1 MSKKIDHYKY
11 CDEIMKN
18 FIHDYQ
24 DAVMECDWCK
34 DYKLL
39 RVEKMCDYGYKL
51 FFDNAPDGFSFNM
64 DIFPKGYN
72 SSKYVKA
79 YEMQVYFYVCYE
91 PFADKTTYSYSSHF
105 LKFDCTY
112 KYYIDGDGKLTKSAL
127 SVGGNGYPS
136 SVSSLLDIVYNTP
149 HIAAYLQYY
158 ADSYPRPEYFKTE
171 RQVKRFVNGLLK
183 EKKYVAW
190 LEDRCDKKSVNHAVK
205 FFEKMVE
212 YIKKNPN
219 EYVDSDE
226 KLDWSGIENLRVEVL
241 DNGLNT
247 SPRYDILLVSDTYA
261 KNVEA
266 TEKSTNCG
274 SLFESMW
281 DEYRS
286 SYQKFYERLD
296 KKYGNKVI
304 IDSHYWAEIVTEEKF
319 ERMKKFAEKERNYKP
334 QPEEVFAEWN

>member
-1 MSKKIDHYKY
+1 MGRKIDHYKY

-24 DAVMECDWCK
+24 DAVMENDYFK

-51 FFDNAPDGFSFNM
+51 FFENAPDGFSFNM
-64 DIFPKGYN
+64 DIFPRGYN
-72 SSKYVKA
+72 SSKYVKT
-79 YEMQVYFYVCYE
+79 YEMQVYFYICYE

-136 SVSSLLDIVYNTP
+136 SVSSLLDIVYDTP

-158 ADSYPRPEYFKTE
+158 ADSYPRPEYFRTE
-171 RQVKRFVNGLLK
+171 RQVKRFVKGLLK

-190 LEDRCDKKSVNHAVK
+190 LEEKCDKASVNRAVK

-212 YIKKNPN
+212 YTKKNPD
-219 EYVDSDE
+219 ESVVSDQ

-247 SPRYDILLVSDTYA
+247 FPRYDIFLVGDTYA
-261 KNVEA
+261 KNCNA
-266 TEKSTNCG
+266 DYTNCG
-274 SLFESMW
+274 NLFERMW
-281 DEYRS
+281 DEYS
-286 SYQKFYERLD
+286 DKYQKFYDKLD

-304 IDSHYWAEIVTEEKF
+304 IGSYYMAEIVTEEKF
-319 ERMKKFAEKERNYKP
+319 ERMKKFAQRERDYKP
-334 QPEEVFAEWN
+334 EPMEVFTEWN

>member
-18 FIHDYQ
+18 FIRDYQ
-24 DAVMECDWCK
+24 DAIMECDWCK

-39 RVEKMCDYGYKL
+39 RVEKMCEYGYKL
-51 FFDNAPDGFSFNM
+51 FFENAPDGFSFNM
-64 DIFPKGYN
+64 DIFPRGYN

-79 YEMQVYFYVCYE
+79 YEMQVYFYICYE

-112 KYYIDGDGKLTKSAL
+112 KYYIDEDGKLTKSAL
-127 SVGGNGYPS
+127 SSGGNGYPS

-171 RQVKRFVNGLLK
+171 RQVKRFVKGLLK

-190 LEDRCDKKSVNHAVK
+190 LEEKCDKASVNRAVK

-212 YIKKNPN
+212 YTKKNPD
-219 EYVDSDE
+219 ESVVSDQE
-226 KLDWSGIENLRVEVL
+226 LDWSGIENLRVEVL

-247 SPRYDILLVSDTYA
+247 FPRYDIFLVSDTYA
-261 KNVEA
+261 KNCNA
-266 TEKSTNCG
+266 DDTNC
-274 SLFESMW
+274 SNLFERMW
-281 DEYRS
+281 DEYS
-286 SYQKFYERLD
+286 DKYQKFYDKLD

-304 IDSHYWAEIVTEEKF
+304 IGSYYMAEIVTEEKF
-319 ERMKKFAEKERNYKP
+319 ERMKKFAEKERNFTP
-334 QPEEVFAEWN
+334 QPEEVFTEWN